1 MVRVLKAE
9 LYKLKRSKILW
20 ITTLFTLFAIFQG
33 WAFARGVNVGVN
45 QEVFKDYLYQG
56 SMVFYS
62 WLILPLI
69 ITFVIA
75 MMARIEN
82 SSNSWKQLLA
92 LPVKR
97 GLLYVSKLIISIGII
112 LYSLLLLY
120 GGIILSASML
130 HIDHIPF
137 IWMAERFLLL
147 FLSSLP
153 IMGVIFYM
161 SYRFAN
167 FGVPIAIGVGLAF
180 PSMFVANSEKYW
192 IYYPWDYPIISS
204 LNFVFESGEKGMVM
218 LGISIFIFI
227 FAILIG
233 FIQFLSKDIM

>member
-1 MVRVLKAE
+1 MMVLKAE
-9 LYKLKRSKILW
+9 LLKLKRSKIIW
-20 ITTLFTLFAIFQG
+20 ITTLLTLFAIFQG
-33 WAFARGVNVGVN
+33 WAFAKGVTENRGI
-45 QEVFKDYLYQG
+45 FKAYLYQG
-56 SMVFYS
+56 SMTFYS

-75 MMARIEN
+75 MMARIEH

-120 GGIILSASML
+120 VGIILSAFIL

-137 IWMAERFLLL
+137 VWLAEQLFIL

-153 IMGVIFYM
+153 ILGVIFYM
-161 SYRFAN
+161 SYRFTN

-180 PSMFVANSEKYW
+180 PSMFIANSEKYW
-192 IYYPWDYPIISS
+192 IFYPWDYPIISS
-204 LNFVFESGEKGMVM
+204 LSFVFDSGEKGMVM
-218 LGISIFIFI
+218 LGISIILFF

-233 FIQFLSKDIM
+233 FIQFLTKDIM